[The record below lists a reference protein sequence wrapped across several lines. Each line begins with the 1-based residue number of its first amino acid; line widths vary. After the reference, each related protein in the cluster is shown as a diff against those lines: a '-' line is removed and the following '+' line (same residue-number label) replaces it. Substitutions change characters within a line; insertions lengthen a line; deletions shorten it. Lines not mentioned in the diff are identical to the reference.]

1 MQKYTE
7 IVRAARDQVR
17 KPKALIEFNLARDIK
32 GNKKSLCRYTGD
44 ERQAR
49 QKVGPLRKRTGDLV
63 TQDMENAQVL
73 HDFCASVFTGKC
85 SSHTARVADGKG
97 RDWENEEPPF
107 VGEGQV

>member
-1 MQKYTE
+1 LQKYTE

-32 GNKKSLCRYTGD
+32 GNKKRYRYTD
-44 ERQAR
+44 DKRQAR

-97 RDWENEEPPF
+97 RDWENEEPPT